1 MIPGA
6 TQKTHSLF
14 RYVLDS
20 GVVPSPARFASDVGS
35 AQPLGQIWVNFY
47 LGTYS
52 TYITLNLIFVLCLGY
67 DSTTRRATQ
76 VLLRAPRLPKL
87 SLEINYHFG

>member
-1 MIPGA
+1 M
-6 TQKTHSLF
+6 HSLF

-20 GVVPSPARFASDVGS
+20 GVMPSPARFASGLGS

-52 TYITLNLIFVLCLGY
+52 TYITPNLLFVLSLGY
-67 DSTTRRATQ
+67 DSTIARATQ
-76 VLLRAPRLPKL
+76 VSLRAPRLPKL
-87 SLEINYHFG
+87 SLEINYRFG